1 MNIYNHFDAHTL
13 YMIIPFL
20 LIVGNLVYIV
30 YVYSKN
36 IEIKMHTTIYF
47 LILATILTLCFVIL
61 LLLKN
66 DFLNK
71 ALLVTRSINNE

>member
-1 MNIYNHFDAHTL
+1 
-13 YMIIPFL
+13 MIIPFL